1 MHNKSLI
8 ISNLKMINIIKNI
21 IKQLIH
27 INKNLDLMKTIKFPQ
42 IDFILN
48 IIKI

>member
-1 MHNKSLI
+1 MHNKLLT

-27 INKNLDLMKTIKFPQ
+27 INKNLDLMKTIIFPQ